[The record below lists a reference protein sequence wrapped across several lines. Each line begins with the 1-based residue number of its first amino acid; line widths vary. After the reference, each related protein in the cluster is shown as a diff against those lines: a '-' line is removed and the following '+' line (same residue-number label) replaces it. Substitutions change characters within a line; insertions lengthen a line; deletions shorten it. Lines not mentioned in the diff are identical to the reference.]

1 MMASTP
7 TRTASALDPLEY
19 GASIATPHSSF
30 GILVAPAPDVCDG
43 VDGTVR
49 GNSHRLALSSS
60 HPLTDLRLHIADVET
75 CAHSRIFST
84 PRQTTHCCTRTR
96 ASMFV
101 YTVRYLYMKPVGAQL
116 QEAIP

>member
-60 HPLTDLRLHIADVET
+60 HPLTDLRLHVADSST
-75 CAHSRIFST
+75 CAHSRILSRVQSG
-84 PRQTTHCCTRTR
+84 PLGYGSVPNWHRGGL
-96 ASMFV
+96 S
-101 YTVRYLYMKPVGAQL
+101 LLK
-116 QEAIP
+116 